1 MGRTLLISVVN
12 IVSSP
17 VSARGRTRFVWG
29 GGEDDDMNL
38 GENFTWGHERK
49 ILAENEFSGNLNI
62 NFKIYPNYDDIH
74 SFKRKLGKNSGK
86 G

>member
-29 GGEDDDMNL
+29 GEGDDMNL

-49 ILAENEFSGNLNI
+49 ILVENEFSGNQNK
-62 NFKIYPNYDDIH
+62 NFKICPNYGDIY